1 MGGEVLLLF
10 WYVSAL
16 AVYIDG
22 HEGEVAL
29 DATSRCKVDLEP
41 EAVAAGGAGHAAEG
55 GSFTGRHGRVS
66 VQRDLKGD
74 SPAGGAEGGE
84 RECVVSLT
92 WKQQTTSLL

>member
-10 WYVSAL
+10 RYVSAL
-16 AVYIDG
+16 AVHIDG

-29 DATSRCKVDLEP
+29 DAASRCKVNFEP
-41 EAVAAGGAGHAAEG
+41 ETVAAGGAGHATEG

-74 SPAGGAEGGE
+74 SPTGGAEGGKGN
-84 RECVVSLT
+84 V
-92 WKQQTTSLL
+92 LLV